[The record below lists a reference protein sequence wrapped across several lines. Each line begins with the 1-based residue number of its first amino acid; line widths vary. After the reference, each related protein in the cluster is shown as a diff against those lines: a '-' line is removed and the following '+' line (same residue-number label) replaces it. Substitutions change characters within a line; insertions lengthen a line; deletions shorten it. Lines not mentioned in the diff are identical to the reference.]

1 MNITIIGS
9 GNVGSALESSM
20 GQAGHTIVHASRGT
34 ESIQAAAR
42 GADIVVIAVPYAS
55 AGKDDRRGTGTG
67 HRRGTIV
74 IDATNPIKPDMSGL
88 GSERGSA
95 AEDFAAWLPGARVV
109 KAFNTM
115 FASIQGD
122 PTALGV
128 TVDALFATD
137 DEEARATVAEL
148 LVIDGL
154 PAGLCR
160 TAGRAHELEAIAY
173 LNITLQLQPTG
184 TWRTAVGFI
193 EPPEAAVATGAKAA

>member
-9 GNVGSALESSM
+9 GSVGSALDASFAR
-20 GQAGHTIVHASRGT
+20 AGHTVVHAGRGA

-55 AGKDDRRGTGTG
+55 AGKDVAAALAPVIRNA
-67 HRRGTIV
+67 IV

-88 GSERGSA
+88 GSEHGSA
-95 AEDFAAWLPGARVV
+95 AEDFAAWLPGARLV

-115 FASIQGD
+115 FASNQGD

-137 DEEARATVAEL
+137 DESARATVAEL
-148 LVIDGL
+148 LASMGFRPVYVGPL
-154 PAGLCR
+154 A
-160 TAGRAHELEAIAY
+160 RAHELEAIAY

-184 TWRTAVGFI
+184 TWRTAVSLI
-193 EPPEAAVATGAKAA
+193 EPPQAAVATGAKAA

>member
-20 GQAGHTIVHASRGT
+20 RHAGHTIVHAGRGT

-55 AGKDDRRGTGTG
+55 AGKEVAAALAPVIA
-67 HRRGTIV
+67 GTIV

-115 FASIQGD
+115 FASVQGD

-137 DEEARATVAEL
+137 DQEARDTVAEL
-148 LVIDGL
+148 LSSMGFRPVYVGPL
-154 PAGLCR
+154 A
-160 TAGRAHELEAIAY
+160 RAHELEAIAY